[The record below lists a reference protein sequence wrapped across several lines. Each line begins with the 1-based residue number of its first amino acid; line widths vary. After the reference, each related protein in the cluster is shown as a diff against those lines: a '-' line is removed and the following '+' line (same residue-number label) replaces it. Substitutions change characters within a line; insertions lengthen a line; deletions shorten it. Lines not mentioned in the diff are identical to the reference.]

1 MKRAILLLLA
11 AFCGLTTAAAQD
23 LIVKRDAARIEAK
36 VTEITPEAI
45 RYKRFSNPDGP
56 TYVLPVA
63 DIEYIRY
70 ANGEQERFG
79 EPAPAPA
86 SAATP
91 MPAPA
96 PSTVP
101 ATPLV
106 PAQPVPDDAQPGL
119 SQQSVP
125 RIVKQYEIG
134 DLYDR
139 DGVRGIVCCLSEDK
153 THGLVMSL
161 DEICLRW
168 SEFRKPDLRATGVVE
183 RSDGMLNMEAMERYI
198 AENGLSWEDF
208 PAFKWCREKGDGWYL
223 PSIDELLSIGHNYNG
238 GNRMT
243 NNRQARN
250 KFNDTLK
257 ENGGEKFDRLM
268 YYFSSTELDEKIAL
282 TTYMG
287 IEPPYVIEI
296 PKYNKFLV
304 RAVHRF

>member
-1 MKRAILLLLA
+1 M
-11 AFCGLTTAAAQD
+11 
-23 LIVKRDAARIEAK
+23 
-36 VTEITPEAI
+36 
-45 RYKRFSNPDGP
+45 S
-56 TYVLPVA
+56 
-63 DIEYIRY
+63 
-70 ANGEQERFG
+70 
-79 EPAPAPA
+79 
-86 SAATP
+86 
-91 MPAPA
+91 APA

-106 PAQPVPDDAQPGL
+106 PAQLVPADTQPASL
-119 SQQSVP
+119 QQSVP
-125 RIVKQYEIG
+125 QYIVKQYEIG

-139 DGVRGIVCCLSEDK
+139 DGVRGIVCRLSEDK

-168 SEFRKPDLRATGVVE
+168 SEFRKPDLRATGIAE

-268 YYFSSTELDEKIAL
+268 YYFSSTELDEKVAL